1 MKKYYIKYDIL
12 YYLIHC
18 TILYTLYYIILYYI
32 KYHIKLDFTHIYI
45 MLGYSTI
52 SHCISWIFPFYPT
65 ISPSVACRKISPKTA
80 LGVARDLG
88 EFMGRSMGNADGKPI
103 AMV

>member
-1 MKKYYIKYDIL
+1 MILSIIL
-12 YYLIHC
+12 YI
-18 TILYTLYYIILYYI
+18 TLYYIILYKILYQI
-32 KYHIKLDFTHIYI
+32 IFYIYI
-45 MLGYSTI
+45 YNAA
-52 SHCISWIFPFYPT
+52 IFPFYHT

-88 EFMGRSMGNADGKPI
+88 EFMGRSMGNSDGKPI